1 MLFAIEVASRR
12 VHILGVTRNPDSTWV
27 TQQARNLAVGERL
40 QGVRFLIRDRD
51 SKFSGPFVEVV
62 RTEGVN
68 IIKTP
73 IRARG
78 RTRSLSDGSA
88 RRGPSVWT

>member
-1 MLFAIEVASRR
+1 VLFAIGVGSRR
-12 VHILGVTRNPDSTWV
+12 VHILGVTAHPDSAWV

-51 SKFSGPFVEVV
+51 SKYSGEVF

-68 IIKTP
+68 VIETADP
-73 IRARG
+73 SPEGERVRRAV
-78 RTRSLSDGSA
+78 
-88 RRGPSVWT
+88 GPHGPD